1 MSKPRKSPS
10 RPIRLPS
17 FDSER
22 CKECGICIHFCPK
35 GALEMSE
42 EGVPEVVDPE
52 ACNACRQC
60 ELMCPDFAVEL
71 RDLLQED
78 SDK

>member
-1 MSKPRKSPS
+1 
-10 RPIRLPS
+10 
-17 FDSER
+17 
-22 CKECGICIHFCPK
+22 
-35 GALEMSE
+35 MSE
-42 EGVPEVVDPE
+42 EGVPEVVDSE

-71 RDLLQED
+71 RDLLPED